1 MAAGNKNNQNNG
13 GGASTGEALAQKR
26 VWSDDYDNPIE
37 TVKVHPT
44 IKKAI
49 MFCASYIFVTVP
61 FFIFDWYKFEGTNV
75 DQVAAMLT
83 MSCPIMIF
91 VLASMMKTQKVRDDA

>member
-1 MAAGNKNNQNNG
+1 MAGKNNQQS
-13 GGASTGEALAQKR
+13 GGANTGEALAQKR

-44 IKKAI
+44 IKKSI
-49 MFCASYIFVTVP
+49 MFCSAYIFATVP
-61 FFIFDWYKFEGTNV
+61 FFIFDWYEFEGTNV

-83 MSCPIMIF
+83 MACPIIIF
-91 VLASMMKTQKVRDDA
+91 LQASMMKTQKVRDDA